1 MSKQKTPQ
9 TQKVEQPTKKLEVGK
24 FYLIHDGSRIGH
36 PGIIVWKN
44 DDVNLYLAIK
54 FGTTQ
59 AKNNIQFKY
68 PIEKNI
74 KVSFVYKRFFLGRRK
89 DFGSKELTRLNIL
102 QDDLDAL
109 IGCMDKN
116 NPLISTNITGR
127 HLHTYRFLIKNC
139 HRST

>member
-1 MSKQKTPQ
+1 MSEQKTPQ
-9 TQKVEQPTKKLEVGK
+9 SQKVEQPTKKLKVGK

-44 DDVNLYLAIK
+44 DDANLYLAIK

-59 AKNNIQFKY
+59 AKNNIRFKY

-102 QDDLDAL
+102 QDDLNVL

-127 HLHTYRFLIKNC
+127 HLHKYRFLIKNC